1 MPRTPSVGYLLNHG
15 GSGLAQVI
23 QRTRELT
30 RLTRQLR
37 AIVDEPLC
45 DHIYVANVR
54 DTTLVV
60 GTDSAVWLTRVK
72 YLAPMIVE
80 QIQHVPGMEQIRD
93 IKFRVQ
99 PFSAQNPPASA
110 SAQDRHA
117 RDNKPNEAP
126 PHQNLQDLSKKL
138 KDKSER

>member
-1 MPRTPSVGYLLNHG
+1 MARTPSVGYLLNHG
-15 GSGLAQVI
+15 GPGLTQVI
-23 QRTRELT
+23 QRTRELK
-30 RLTRQLR
+30 RLTRQLK

-72 YLAPMIVE
+72 YLAPMIIE
-80 QIQHVPGMEQIRD
+80 QIQQIPGMEQIRQ

-99 PFSAQNPPASA
+99 PFSAQTPPAPTSGPDQQAPNNNAAEA
-110 SAQDRHA
+110 SPR
-117 RDNKPNEAP
+117 
-126 PHQNLQDLSKKL
+126 QNLQDLSEKL
-138 KDKSER
+138 KDKSES